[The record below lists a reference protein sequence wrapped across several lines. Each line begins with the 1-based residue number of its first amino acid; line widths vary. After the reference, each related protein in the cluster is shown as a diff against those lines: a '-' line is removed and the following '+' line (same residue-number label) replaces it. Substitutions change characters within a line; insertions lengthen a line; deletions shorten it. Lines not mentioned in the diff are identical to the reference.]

1 MSAVPVQTLP
11 RPPSRRAGGGSGPS
25 APARPRRRPRRKP
38 RIAYAIIAL
47 GAIILVAAAQL
58 VLSVAMTQG
67 AYELDSLRVQ
77 QTKLERDR
85 QIVGEELD
93 ALQSPQ
99 NLARNAEELGM
110 VPNTTPVYLRLSDGG
125 RAGTAAG
132 RRGRCC
138 GVGAARPDS
147 LIADVPLV
155 NQPLAGDNA
164 SGGAVTEPPSDA
176 DQPIVPPGR
185 CPLPTRLIRLGA
197 FDA

>member
-1 MSAVPVQTLP
+1 MSVVPVQTLP
-11 RPPSRRAGGGSGPS
+11 APRRGEPAA
-25 APARPRRRPRRKP
+25 APARRLRLVPDAVRGRKP

-110 VPNTTPVYLRLSDGG
+110 VPNTTPVYLRLSDGAVLG
-125 RAGTAAG
+125 QPQAAG
-132 RRGRCC
+132 G
-138 GVGAARPDS
+138 GAAASGPLVPNS

-176 DQPIVPPGR
+176 GQPIVPPGA
-185 CPLPTRLIRLGA
+185 LPTP
-197 FDA
+197 DTH

>member
-1 MSAVPVQTLP
+1 MSAVPAQSLP
-11 RPPSRRAGGGSGPS
+11 APLRG
-25 APARPRRRPRRKP
+25 APAAAPTRRLRLVPDAVRRRKP

-47 GAIILVAAAQL
+47 GAILLVAAAQL

-110 VPNTTPVYLRLSDGG
+110 VPNTSPVYLRLSDGAVLG
-125 RAGTAAG
+125 QPQAAG
-132 RRGRCC
+132 H
-138 GVGAARPDS
+138 AASSGPLVPNS
-147 LIADVPLV
+147 LITDVPLV
-155 NQPLAGDNA
+155 NQPATGENATGA
-164 SGGAVTEPPSDA
+164 SGAEAPAGADA
-176 DQPIVPPGR
+176 QIVPPGA
-185 CPLPTRLIRLGA
+185 LPTP
-197 FDA
+197 DTH